1 MVRPCVANYT
11 TVVPVRDGSGYAPR
25 VFVDKPSSKLV
36 VLKKRRPLARRGGR
50 GNEKRKSQHNGENA
64 ENAIF

>member
-25 VFVDKPSSKLV
+25 DFVDKPSSKLV